1 MTIALATMFA
11 ALSSSLSL
19 GAAPPQPSEALD
31 RSKAVVQ
38 AFVGVPAKA
47 GPARTQAFAK
57 LDGFLD
63 LDGMVAAAI
72 APRKEKLSAAEH
84 ARFEK
89 RFRELLRMVAYE
101 DSGAFFRRAKLT
113 WGTPTVKG
121 EVASVPCKVEVPAED
136 LETALDFKWQR
147 IGGALRIVDVAFE
160 GDSLV
165 KDYQNQIARLVDKQG
180 GAGLVKVL
188 DDKYAQLTAGAAK

>member
-1 MTIALATMFA
+1 MTIALASMLA

-19 GAAPPQPSEALD
+19 GAAPPQAPEALD

-38 AFVGVPAKA
+38 AFMAVPSKP

-72 APRKEKLSAAEH
+72 APRKEKLSAAEL

-101 DSGAFFRRAKLT
+101 DSGTFFRRAKLT
-113 WGTPTVKG
+113 WATPTVTG
-121 EVASVPCKVEVPAED
+121 DVASVPCKVVVAAED
-136 LETALDFKWQR
+136 LETELDFRWQR

-165 KDYQNQIARLVDKQG
+165 KDYQNQIARLVDKRG
-180 GAGLVKVL
+180 GAGLLQVL
-188 DDKYAQLTAGAAK
+188 DEKYAQLTAGAAK